1 MLSPHGTKLYVVPLP
16 PQGVKDTWL
25 APANPEHPSLVTSY
39 EVHVTAGGGVG
50 GLTGDG
56 VIGAGVGGGVAT
68 GDGVTGDGVAAGGE

>member
-50 GLTGDG
+50 GLTGG
-56 VIGAGVGGGVAT
+56 GVGGEVGGFVGGFV
-68 GDGVTGDGVAAGGE
+68 GD